1 MRFHCFRAA
10 TVGSALL
17 ACSAWPASAHA
28 AEFRLFPGPNGA
40 NTYAQGISAD
50 GRVVVGQLAA
60 SDSIEAF
67 YATTEDG
74 VVSLGDFP
82 GGLAFGTAY
91 AANQDGSVIV
101 GLGYRVEGSSPD
113 GVQVAFRWTAA
124 TGLVDLGDL
133 PGGEVL
139 SFASDIS
146 NNGNVIVGAGYPA
159 HNDFVAWRWE
169 NGVFLALG
177 TFDASSPRSA
187 ATSVSA
193 DGTVVV
199 GSSPARIGNLE
210 NTRAFRWTE
219 SSGLVDLGDLPGGSL
234 YAYAA
239 AVSLDGQVA
248 VGSSSSSNSGNNAV
262 EACRWAPGQA
272 PQPLGDLPGGLFA
285 SDALATNQDGSV
297 VVGRSVVQGVDV
309 EEAFLWTSSVGM
321 RSLRELAQAAGID
334 LGDAVPRQ
342 ATAVSADGQV
352 VAGIAETPTGLVAF
366 RLDLHDSDAGPGF
379 GAGDAGS
386 DGDFSDAWAESSPA
400 DSIVDDAEVDGTDGF
415 AGADSTH
422 DTGGCGCTQATTHT
436 TSAWVLASVM
446 AAATA
451 LRRRRPT
458 ANHCQP

>member
-28 AEFRLFPGPNGA
+28 AEFRLFPGANGA

-50 GRVVVGQLAA
+50 GRVIVGQLAT

-91 AANQDGSVIV
+91 AANEDGSVIV
-101 GLGYRVEGSSPD
+101 GVGYRAEGSSPD
-113 GVQVAFRWTAA
+113 GVQVAFRWTAT

-139 SFASDIS
+139 SFASDVS
-146 NNGNVIVGAGYPA
+146 NSGNVVVGAGYPA
-159 HNDFVAWRWE
+159 NNDFVAWRWE

-177 TFDASSPRSA
+177 TFDASSRRSA

-234 YAYAA
+234 YASAA

-262 EACRWAPGQA
+262 EACRWALGQA

-297 VVGRSVVQGVDV
+297 VVGRSVVEGEDV
-309 EEAFLWTSSVGM
+309 EEAFLWTPSGGL
-321 RSLRELAQAAGID
+321 RSLRELAQTAGID

-342 ATAVSADGQV
+342 ATAVSADGLV
-352 VAGIAETPTGLVAF
+352 VAGMAETPTGVVAF
-366 RLDLHDSDAGPGF
+366 RLDLHDSDAGTEFDGGDAGF
-379 GAGDAGS
+379 GAELGDAS
-386 DGDFSDAWAESSPA
+386 
-400 DSIVDDAEVDGTDGF
+400 TDGSSTDSAIDS
-415 AGADSTH
+415 AGPLPGTESTH
-422 DTGGCGCTQATTHT
+422 DAGGCGCALATTST
-436 TSAWVLASVM
+436 RSAWVLASAM

-451 LRRRRPT
+451 FRRRRPL
-458 ANHCQP
+458 AHRQHP

>member
-1 MRFHCFRAA
+1 MRFLGSRMA
-10 TVGSALL
+10 TIGSAVL
-17 ACSAWPASAHA
+17 ACSALPTSTHA
-28 AEFRLFPGPNGA
+28 AEFQLFPGPNGA

-50 GRVVVGQLAA
+50 GRVIVGQLAT
-60 SDSIEAF
+60 SDSCEAF
-67 YATTEDG
+67 YATAEDG

-82 GGLAFGTAY
+82 GGLTFATAY

-101 GLGYRVEGSSPD
+101 GVGYRAEGSRPD

-133 PGGEVL
+133 AGGEIL
-139 SFASDIS
+139 SFASDVS
-146 NNGNVIVGAGYPA
+146 SDGSVIVGAGYPA
-159 HNDFVAWRWE
+159 NNDFVAWRWD

-177 TFDASSPRSA
+177 TFDSSSRRSSA
-187 ATSVSA
+187 AGVSA

-210 NTRAFRWTE
+210 NTRAFRWAE
-219 SSGLVDLGDLPGGSL
+219 SSGIVDLGDLPGGSL
-234 YAYAA
+234 YAHAA

-248 VGSSSSSNSGNNAV
+248 VGSSSSSNSGNDAV

-272 PQPLGDLPGGLFA
+272 PQPLGDLPGGLFE

-309 EEAFLWTSSVGM
+309 EEAFLWTSSIGM
-321 RSLRELAQAAGID
+321 RSLRELAQTAGID

-342 ATAVSADGQV
+342 ATAVSADGLV

-366 RLDLHDSDAGPGF
+366 RLDLHDSGAGPGF
-379 GAGDAGS
+379 DAGDAGS
-386 DGDFSDAWAESSPA
+386 DADFGDAWADSSPA
-400 DSIVDDAEVDGTDGF
+400 DSIVDDAEVDGTGGF
-415 AGADSTH
+415 AGAESTH
-422 DTGGCGCTQATTHT
+422 DTGGCGCTLATTHT

-451 LRRRRPT
+451 LRRRRRT